1 VPESEGAT
9 DMLVNDKPVKISAD
23 DYKAKYLA
31 LVVRDKLAGIEEAK
45 DVTKENADPK
55 LPIMIFEDTKD
66 SSKKVTIYLEGSNG
80 NLSYIYVW

>member
-1 VPESEGAT
+1 
-9 DMLVNDKPVKISAD
+9 MLVNDKPVKISAD